1 MRSVT
6 RRTSVAALGL
16 LGALF
21 AGGVSQTFLWR
32 WGLDG
37 VSTVTDSQFLWV
49 LLTFGVAWGWA
60 EGRLAHGAAAGGL
73 TGLALIASYYAMQ
86 WLADGRHAAL
96 AQFSKTGGLAWT
108 VAAVGGGAV
117 MGLCGALAGM
127 DARERPRLKA
137 LGITIPAVIVGAGPV
152 LWVLVGGAY
161 LEPSRLLPA
170 VVVFVLAGVALLVV
184 AIRTCGPLAAAQ
196 AVAVSATCGAAALG
210 ALLVLQTQG
219 WLYLTF

>member
-1 MRSVT
+1 MT

-16 LGALF
+16 LGALL

-37 VSTVTDSQFLWV
+37 VSHVTNSQFLWV

-60 EGRLAHGAAAGGL
+60 EGLLGQGAAAGAL
-73 TGLALIASYYAMQ
+73 TGLALIASYYMTQ

-96 AQFSKTGGLAWT
+96 AQFSKTGGMAWT
-108 VAAVGGGAV
+108 VAAVGGGAA

-137 LGITIPAVIVGAGPV
+137 IGITIPAVIVVAGPV
-152 LWVLVGGAY
+152 LWVLAGGAY
-161 LEPSRLLPA
+161 LDPSRLLPA
-170 VVVFVLAGVALLVV
+170 VGVFVLAGVVLLVV
-184 AIRTCGPLAAAQ
+184 AVRTCGPLAVVQ
-196 AVAVSATCGAAALG
+196 GVAISATCGAAALG